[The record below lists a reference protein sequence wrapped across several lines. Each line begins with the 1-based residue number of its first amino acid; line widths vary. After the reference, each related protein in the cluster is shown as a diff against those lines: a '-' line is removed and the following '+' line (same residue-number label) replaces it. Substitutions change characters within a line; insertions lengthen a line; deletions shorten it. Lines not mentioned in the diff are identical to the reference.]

1 MINNYKECLN
11 VFKIYLKYKKKI
23 YLTWKNVF
31 YKKYSSIFSLRIII
45 INMYCQNLFKA
56 LRKKINLKIK
66 QLQLVI
72 TKLYKFKC
80 KNPNEWM
87 I

>member
-1 MINNYKECLN
+1 MILHGYWLYQLFKHLKYIMINNYKECLN

-66 QLQLVI
+66 
-72 TKLYKFKC
+72 
-80 KNPNEWM
+80 
-87 I
+87 